1 MHKLFLCL
9 RYLRKRRIAFFGIA
23 AVMLCVALL
32 IVVTSLFEGFITA
45 FESHQRRAWGDVML
59 IPPRPMRDYSQLT
72 QRLEQVQ
79 GVAHAVALIEWEALL
94 YLGHGDIRPVRLM
107 GMQPL
112 KWEVDEGFRAGML
125 LHGDNNAPAGFGLSA
140 QADQAARAWL
150 GQRLRREVRD
160 TDMPVGAIVGI
171 GLLGRPD
178 ELTDEYDRTEIV
190 DQVTERDS
198 PFIIITSRPS
208 GPEQLGEARIEKVQG
223 KCWPVDVVQTG
234 LHDADTKFVYL
245 PFDYLRELI
254 AGGAKHKHKI
264 NAMVQITVD
273 AGWAAEA
280 VLPEVWRRWQTFAA
294 EELGWPTDFV
304 ERTII
309 ETTSDRLGFLM
320 HEIRK
325 QLWLMQILLGLICV
339 VAALLVFVILF
350 MIVMQKKRDIG
361 IVRAVGA
368 SRTGI
373 AGLFLGY
380 GAAVGATGA
389 GMGLVLGMIATWNI
403 SAFDALLT
411 KLLGFKIWKSGV
423 YLFSEIPNEVAW
435 GAVGW
440 IMLAGIGAAIVG
452 ALLPAIRA
460 ARMQPVDTLRYE

>member
-23 AVMLCVALL
+23 AVTLCVALL

-59 IPPRPMRDYSQLT
+59 SPPRAIRDYRQLT
-72 QRLEQVQ
+72 THLEQAE

-94 YLGHGDIRPVRLM
+94 YLGHGDIRPVRLI
-107 GMQPL
+107 GMQPA
-112 KWEVDEGFRAGML
+112 KWQVDEGFRDGML
-125 LHGDNNAPAGFGLSA
+125 LQSDKNAPAGFDLSA
-140 QADQAARAWL
+140 QADKTARQWL
-150 GQRLRREVRD
+150 SQRLPREVRD

-178 ELTDEYDRTEIV
+178 ELTDEYDRKEII
-190 DQVTERDS
+190 DRVTHRES
-198 PFIIITSRPS
+198 PLIIITSRPS
-208 GPEQLGEARIEKVQG
+208 AQEQATIEKVQG

-254 AGGAKHKHKI
+254 AGGAKNKHKI
-264 NAMVQITVD
+264 NALLQITVD
-273 AGWAAEA
+273 AGWSAEK
-280 VLPEVWRRWQTFAA
+280 VLPGVWRRWQSFATD
-294 EELGWPTDFV
+294 ELGWPQDLV
-304 ERTII
+304 EMTIV

-320 HEIRK
+320 REIRK

-350 MIVMQKKRDIG
+350 MIVMHKKRDIG
-361 IVRAVGA
+361 IVRAIGS
-368 SRTGI
+368 SRSGI
-373 AGLFLGY
+373 AGLFLAY
-380 GAAVGATGA
+380 GAAVGITGA
-389 GMGLVLGMIATWNI
+389 GLGLVLGMIATRNI
-403 SAFDALLT
+403 SVMDALLT
-411 KLLGFKIWKSGV
+411 KLLGFKMWKSGV

-435 GAVGW
+435 GSVGW
-440 IMLAGIGAAIVG
+440 ILLAGIAAAIVG